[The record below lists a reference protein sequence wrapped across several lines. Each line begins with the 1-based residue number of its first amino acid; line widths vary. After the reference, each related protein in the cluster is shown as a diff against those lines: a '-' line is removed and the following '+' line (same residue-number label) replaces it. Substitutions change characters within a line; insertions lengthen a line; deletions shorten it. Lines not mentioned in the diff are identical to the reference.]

1 MVPVITEV
9 QIQVITEVFIA
20 HLHETIGYG
29 MSIDD
34 EREYIIKLDVW
45 PHYPLIKPLHNLFSR
60 IKGLALTAR

>member
-34 EREYIIKLDVW
+34 EREYIIKLDV
-45 PHYPLIKPLHNLFSR
+45 
-60 IKGLALTAR
+60 